1 MFLFCSEGLNG
12 LLNQEVSLGQI
23 GAYSLCKN
31 GLKISHIFFADDSL
45 LFCRAKVED
54 INVIQ
59 DILECYATASGQQ
72 INKAKT
78 TLVFSKSVSAATKNS
93 IKLLI
98 EVPEIKE
105 YNKYLGLPAIVGKN
119 KMASLNYIKDR
130 VWSKVRGWKEKLLS
144 QAGKEVLLKSIVQA
158 IPTFAMTCFKLTIGL
173 CHDIEMMI
181 RKFWWGQRGDHCK
194 IHWKKWETLCKPEA
208 IGGLGFRDLCKFND
222 AMLAKQVWRLV
233 TDTESLF
240 YKVFKTKYFPNGTI
254 FDAKASSGSYAWK
267 SILRARKVISM
278 GARWQVGDGSQI

>member
-1 MFLFCSEGLNG
+1 M
-12 LLNQEVSLGQI
+12 
-23 GAYSLCKN
+23 
-31 GLKISHIFFADDSL
+31 
-45 LFCRAKVED
+45 ED

-158 IPTFAMTCFKLTIGL
+158 IPTFAMTCFKLPIGL

-222 AMLAKQVWRLV
+222 AMLAKQ
-233 TDTESLF
+233 
-240 YKVFKTKYFPNGTI
+240 I
-254 FDAKASSGSYAWK
+254 
-267 SILRARKVISM
+267 
-278 GARWQVGDGSQI
+278 